1 MSSFSRV
8 GRRAMRGVIPA
19 LGLLSLCLTLQG
31 QAQVVRDP
39 PTPFGPLR
47 YDDDFR
53 DPTNLT
59 GVLDGLKN
67 IPLGSAPDF
76 YLDVGGSLRERFESL
91 SEPAFGFRDAG
102 GSSGESYLLHRALLN
117 ADAHLGPYVR
127 VFAQLGDELETGRT
141 PGPTPT
147 DIDRLDLAQGFVEAD
162 VPLAVQMTAGFRGG
176 RQEMMFGSNR
186 LVDIREGPN
195 VRESFD
201 GARAWATLGGAR
213 VDAFWT
219 RPVATKQGLFDDQP
233 DPTQQFYG
241 IYGTTPVAPLPGLNV
256 DLYWLGLIRANAV
269 LDAGRADE
277 RRDTVGARLFG
288 VAGPVDYN
296 VEGIYQ
302 YGRFGDRDIDAFA
315 ISSDTGWTFAALWA
329 SPRLGLRGDVVSGG
343 NSRGTGALG
352 TFYPLFPKNNYFTEA
367 NIQTPMNVI
376 DVYPSLQIQ
385 PRRDL
390 AFIVGLEW
398 AWREN
403 THDSFYQ
410 PPGVPVVAGNANGRR
425 YLGTSS
431 TAQVEWY
438 ATANLDLN
446 MAYTHFAADG
456 FLKAAGAKHIDW
468 VGVWTTFNF

>member
-1 MSSFSRV
+1 M
-8 GRRAMRGVIPA
+8 AAAA
-19 LGLLSLCLTLQG
+19 LLLPLVAGTA

-53 DPTNLT
+53 DPATLM
-59 GVLDGLKN
+59 GVLDDLKN
-67 IPLGSAPDF
+67 IPLGSDPTYYMDF
-76 YLDVGGSLRERFESL
+76 GGSLRERFESFN
-91 SEPAFGFRDAG
+91 EPVFGFRQAG
-102 GSSGESYLLHRALLN
+102 GSGSESYLLHRALLD
-117 ADAHLGPYVR
+117 ADIHLGPYLKF
-127 VFAQLGDELETGRT
+127 FAQLGDELETGRT
-141 PGPTPT
+141 PRPTPT
-147 DIDRLDLAQGFVEAD
+147 DIDRLDLAQGFVEVDLPAWD
-162 VPLAVQMTAGFRGG
+162 DAQLGFRGG

-186 LVDIREGPN
+186 LIDIREGPN
-195 VRESFD
+195 IRQSFD
-201 GARAWATLGGAR
+201 GARAWLSLGGAW

-219 RPVATKQGLFDDQP
+219 RPVDNKQGIFDDQP

-241 IYGTTPVAPLPGLNV
+241 VYGTAPVAALPGLNV
-256 DLYWLGLIRANAV
+256 DLYWLGLIRDHAV
-269 LDAGRADE
+269 LDAGQAAD
-277 RRDTVGARLFG
+277 RRDTVGTRLFG
-288 VAGPVDYN
+288 TAGPVDYN
-296 VEGIYQ
+296 FEGIYQ

-315 ISSDTGWTFAALWA
+315 VSSDTGWTFAALWA
-329 SPRLGLRGDVVSGG
+329 SPRLGLRGDIVSGG

-376 DVYPSLQIQ
+376 DVYPALQIQ

-390 AFIVGLEW
+390 AFSAGVEW

-403 THDSFYQ
+403 IHDSFYQ
-410 PPGVPVVAGNANGRR
+410 PPGLPVVAGDANNRR

-446 MAYTHFAADG
+446 LAYTHFATDG
-456 FLKAAGAKHIDW
+456 FLKAAGAKDIDW
-468 VGVWTTFNF
+468 IGIWTTFNF

>member
-1 MSSFSRV
+1 MAKLPWGWLCRV
-8 GRRAMRGVIPA
+8 VAAVS
-19 LGLLSLCLTLQG
+19 LLPLLAATG
-31 QAQVVRDP
+31 HAQVVRDP

-53 DPTNLT
+53 DPASLT

-67 IPLGSAPDF
+67 IPLSADPTF
-76 YLDVGGSLRERFESL
+76 YANVGGSLRERFESF
-91 SEPAFGFRDAG
+91 SEPAFGFRQAG

-117 ADAHLGPYVR
+117 ADVHLGPSFR
-127 VFAQLGDELETGRT
+127 LFAQLGDELETGRR

-147 DIDRLDLAQGFVEAD
+147 DVDRLDLAQGFVEANLPVD
-162 VPLAVQMTAGFRGG
+162 DGAEWGFRGG

-195 VRESFD
+195 IRQSFD
-201 GARAWATLGGAR
+201 GARMWLSLGSLR

-219 RPVATKQGLFDDQP
+219 RPVEDKQGLFDDQP
-233 DPTQQFYG
+233 DPTQEFYG
-241 IYGTTPVAPLPGLNV
+241 VYGTVPVAPVPGLKV
-256 DLYWLGLIRANAV
+256 DLYWLGLIRRNAV

-288 VAGPVDYN
+288 AVGPVDYN
-296 VEGIYQ
+296 VEGVYQ
-302 YGRFGDRDIDAFA
+302 YGRFGNRDIDAFA
-315 ISSDTGWTFAALWA
+315 VSSDTGWTFASLWA
-329 SPRLGLRGDVVSGG
+329 TPRLGLRADIDSGG
-343 NSRGTGALG
+343 NSRGSGTLG

-367 NIQTPMNVI
+367 SIQTPMNDI
-376 DVYPSLQIQ
+376 SVYPTLQIQ

-390 AFIVGLEW
+390 AFTVGVEW
-398 AWREN
+398 LWREN
-403 THDSFYQ
+403 THDGFYQ
-410 PPGVPVVAGNANGRR
+410 PPGLPVVPGNANRRR

-431 TAQVEWY
+431 MAQVEWY

-446 MAYTHFAADG
+446 LAYTHFAADG
-456 FLKAAGAKHIDW
+456 FLKAAGAKDIDW